1 MGIGSSEEKLD
12 NAKTLLKRL
21 TNREVAYTKARR
33 RLPEFGIR
41 KDQRIGAVVTLRG
54 KPAKEFLARAL
65 DASSNSIASG
75 SIARNSVNFGV
86 KEYIYFNG
94 VKYDPKLGMLGLNVN
109 ASFARKG
116 LRVERRKRKT
126 GKIPARHREITKEEI
141 KKYLERDFG
150 AKIVEKE

>member
-1 MGIGSSEEKLD
+1 MGIGASEEKLD

-21 TNREVAYTKARR
+21 TGKEVAYTKARR
-33 RLPEFGIR
+33 RLPEFSIR

-65 DASSNSIASG
+65 DANSNAIVYS

-86 KEYIYFNG
+86 KEYIYFSG

-126 GKIPARHREITKEEI
+126 SKIPARHREITREEI
-141 KKYLERDFG
+141 AKYLEKGFG
-150 AKIVEKE
+150 AKVVEKE